1 MRALRWRSSAAK
13 ASLNLPRTTLP
24 SHHSPHLSEPPLV
37 PRLSTHHYLA
47 QSSSRPDATLWTL
60 HDGPPYANGPLHM
73 GHLLNKVL
81 KDTINRYKLL
91 TGHRIAFTPG
101 WDCHGLPIEL
111 KAISLLSQPP
121 PSPPSTEGSPPAPSP
136 AVSPSPSALELRR
149 AAAAC
154 AREAIERQRE
164 SFKRFGVMGDWNS
177 PYTTMDPAY
186 EASELGRGLVYRGS
200 RPVHW
205 SPAMRTALAEAE
217 LEYKVDH
224 TSTAAFIA
232 FELCGGGSKALQAA
246 GEKAA
251 AHSASLSAL

>member
-13 ASLNLPRTTLP
+13 ASLNLPRTSLP

-121 PSPPSTEGSPPAPSP
+121 PSPPSAEGSPPAPSP

-186 EASELGRGLVYRGS
+186 EASELGVLRSMIQARRRRKGEGTRGEVGREGEGRAVGWDGVESMEEGKREELRGGKSMAGEGS
-200 RPVHW
+200 RGRRV
-205 SPAMRTALAEAE
+205 
-217 LEYKVDH
+217 
-224 TSTAAFIA
+224 AAYVW
-232 FELCGGGSKALQAA
+232 
-246 GEKAA
+246 
-251 AHSASLSAL
+251 